1 MKKLTKAEI
10 LQLRGYIAALNVV
23 GLTPEKSLLL
33 LRLHRKV
40 KEVVE
45 EINHAQRD
53 MIDKYGIS
61 IIEGSNMLDTQ
72 SENFGEYD
80 AAYQALIT
88 EQVELTEFCIF
99 TESEA
104 MVAVKKVDAPITIVD
119 DIVRLLTAEKADTE
133 NE

>member
-23 GLTPEKSLLL
+23 GLTPEKSLSL

-40 KEVVE
+40 QEVVE

-72 SENFGEYD
+72 SENFGEYN
-80 AAYQALIT
+80 AAYKAMIT
-88 EQVELTEFCIF
+88 EQVELTEFCTF

-104 MVAVKKVDAPITIVD
+104 MVAVQKIDAPLAIVD
-119 DIVRLLTAEKADTE
+119 DVVRLLAAEKADTE

>member
-23 GLTPEKSLLL
+23 GLTPEKSLSLI
-33 LRLHRKV
+33 RLHRKV
-40 KEVVE
+40 QEVVE

-72 SENFGEYD
+72 SENFGEYN

-88 EQVELTEFCIF
+88 EQVELTEFCTF

-104 MVAVKKVDAPITIVD
+104 MVAVQKMDAPLAIVD
-119 DIVRLLTAEKADTE
+119 DVVRLLTAEKADTE

>member
-23 GLTPEKSLLL
+23 GLTPEKSLSL

-72 SENFGEYD
+72 SENFVEYD

-104 MVAVKKVDAPITIVD
+104 MLAVKNMDAPITIVD
-119 DIVRLLTAEKADTE
+119 DVVRLLTAEKADTE

>member
-23 GLTPEKSLLL
+23 GLTPEKSLSLI
-33 LRLHRKV
+33 RLHRKV

-72 SENFGEYD
+72 SENFGEYN

-104 MVAVKKVDAPITIVD
+104 LVALSKVDAPLVVIDEIAKILTQEVAES
-119 DIVRLLTAEKADTE
+119 DID
-133 NE
+133 

>member
-10 LQLRGYIAALNVV
+10 LQLRGYIAALSVV

-45 EINHAQRD
+45 EINQAQRD

-104 MVAVKKVDAPITIVD
+104 MLAVKKVDAPITIVD
-119 DIVRLLTAEKADTE
+119 DIVRLLTAEKADIE

>member
-104 MVAVKKVDAPITIVD
+104 MVALSKVDAPLVVIDEIAKILTQEVAES
-119 DIVRLLTAEKADTE
+119 DID
-133 NE
+133 

>member
-10 LQLRGYIAALNVV
+10 LQLRGYIAALSVV
-23 GLTPEKSLLL
+23 GLAPEKSLSLI
-33 LRLHRKV
+33 RLHRKV

>member
-23 GLTPEKSLLL
+23 GLTPEKSLSLI
-33 LRLHRKV
+33 RLHRKV
-40 KEVVE
+40 QEVVE

-72 SENFGEYD
+72 SENFGEYN

-88 EQVELTEFCIF
+88 EQVELTEFCTF

-104 MVAVKKVDAPITIVD
+104 MVAVQKMDAPLAIVD
-119 DIVRLLTAEKADTE
+119 DVVRLLTADKADTE

>member
-1 MKKLTKAEI
+1 MKKLTKAEV

-23 GLTPEKSLLL
+23 GLTPEKSLSL

-40 KEVVE
+40 QEVVE

-104 MVAVKKVDAPITIVD
+104 MLAVKNMDAPITIVD
-119 DIVRLLTAEKADTE
+119 DVVRLLTAEKADTE
-133 NE
+133 KE